1 MQKQISHRI
10 KKMLSS
16 ERYLHTLGVKETAMR
31 LSERYGCDTEKAA
44 VAALL
49 HDCARDISNELL
61 LQLAE
66 RFGIL
71 VDDVLKKQAVLLH
84 GPVGAE
90 LSRRIFNIND
100 KEILRAITIHTT
112 GDIEMSKLEKII
124 YIADYIEP
132 NRSFPGVDKLRAVAF
147 RDLDKAVLLALNNTI
162 KYVIKK
168 KWLLHPKTVLAR
180 NFLLTQN
187 AE

>member
-1 MQKQISHRI
+1 MQKQISDRV
-10 KKMLSS
+10 KKMISS
-16 ERYLHTLGVKETAMR
+16 ERYFHTLGVKEMAVR

-49 HDCARDISNELL
+49 HDCARDMPNKLL

-90 LSRRIFNIND
+90 LSRKIFNIND
-100 KEILRAITIHTT
+100 KEILKAIAVHTT
-112 GDIEMSKLEKII
+112 GDADMSKLDKIV

-132 NRSFPGVDKLRAVAF
+132 RRSFPGVERLRDAAF

-168 KWLLHPKTVLAR
+168 EWLLHPKTVLAR
-180 NFLLTQN
+180 NFLLMQN
-187 AE
+187 TE